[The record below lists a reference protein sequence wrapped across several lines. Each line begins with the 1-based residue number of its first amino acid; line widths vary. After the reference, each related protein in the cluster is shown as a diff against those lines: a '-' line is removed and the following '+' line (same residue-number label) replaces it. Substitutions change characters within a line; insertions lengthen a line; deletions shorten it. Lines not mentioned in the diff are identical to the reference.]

1 MKTARN
7 IRQTKAIFIMSSQ
20 QQTCERSC
28 TGQDRNV
35 TTHLDARK
43 RIFLY
48 VTSAFFRNP
57 ERMSIYWPGSFRS
70 YPSWNWRKIRKQPVA
85 LHYGYI
91 FIQYVSAF
99 FSFCSRGA
107 AKFVTDVLTIF
118 WCLLWS
124 IIIQNQGNI
133 KYICFIW

>member
-57 ERMSIYWPGSFRS
+57 ERMSIYRPDLSE
-70 YPSWNWRKIRKQPVA
+70 
-85 LHYGYI
+85 
-91 FIQYVSAF
+91 
-99 FSFCSRGA
+99 
-107 AKFVTDVLTIF
+107 VTRVGTDERL
-118 WCLLWS
+118 
-124 IIIQNQGNI
+124 GNNL
-133 KYICFIW
+133 